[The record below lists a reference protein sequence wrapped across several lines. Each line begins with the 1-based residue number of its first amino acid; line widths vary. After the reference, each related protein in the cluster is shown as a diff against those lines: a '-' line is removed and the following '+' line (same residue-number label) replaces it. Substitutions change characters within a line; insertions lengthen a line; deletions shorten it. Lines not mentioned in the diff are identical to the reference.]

1 MSSPTLQPDQTG
13 FYTQTRVAKKIL
25 VVDLGFL
32 GDTLHLVPALWEI
45 KRHYPQSALHVLT
58 SPLGAEVLRLAPCA
72 DRAWAIELY
81 PGKRTLRQQWTIVR
95 SLRRERF
102 DLAFNFSGADRTI
115 FMTALAGARWRM
127 AHAAGRQHF
136 WSGWLLPNWVPRRST
151 EMPSMSSD
159 APSWRPADSSWPR
172 HDLICRCPK
181 TPQGGRLLISRKAPS
196 TSR

>member
-45 KRHYPQSALHVLT
+45 KRHYPLSALHVLT

-81 PGKRTLRQQWTIVR
+81 PGKRTLA
-95 SLRRERF
+95 S
-102 DLAFNFSGADRTI
+102 N
-115 FMTALAGARWRM
+115 
-127 AHAAGRQHF
+127 
-136 WSGWLLPNWVPRRST
+136 
-151 EMPSMSSD
+151 
-159 APSWRPADSSWPR
+159 
-172 HDLICRCPK
+172 
-181 TPQGGRLLISRKAPS
+181 GRLCARCAANGLIWPS
-196 TSR
+196 TSAAQIEPFS